1 LITFHKILTGCEAGE
16 RESWRTFLAEYTPI
30 AARLAAIYLSSS
42 PEVRMPLWRESL
54 QAFCANNFERLRA
67 FDHQA
72 EREFLAQLRNFLLE
86 QGAARLDPARDIT
99 GAPRPTPESVSSLLR
114 GLPLLHQEILFLK
127 LAGYSD
133 ATLEKMLRIT
143 PTIARQGLERLQAD
157 YAVVLKQEQDVCQW
171 PAAWLALLAHA
182 RAAQTPDCSPL
193 RQFVRIQDGQTS
205 WYDKDPLEK
214 HMAGCLCCLDRWT
227 TLRELVY
234 WRHEVKPSPGA
245 EIDVLLAALPLTVQA
260 KKKSVFKRML
270 GS

>member
-1 LITFHKILTGCEAGE
+1 MITFHKILAGCEAGE
-16 RESWRTFLAEYTPI
+16 RESWGDFLKEYTPI
-30 AARLAAIYLSSS
+30 AGRLTAIYIPSSS
-42 PEVRMPLWRESL
+42 ETWTQLWYESL
-54 QAFCANNFERLRA
+54 QALTANGFERLRT

-72 EREFLAQLRNFLLE
+72 EREFLADLRNFLLE
-86 QGAARLDPARDIT
+86 QALPKTDPAGDAR
-99 GAPRPTPESVSSLLR
+99 GAPRPTPESVSALLN

-133 ATLEKMLRIT
+133 ATLEKMLRLT
-143 PTIARQGLERLQAD
+143 PTIAQQALARLQAD
-157 YAVVLKQEQDVCQW
+157 YTAVLRQELDSGAW
-171 PAAWLALLAHA
+171 PAAWLELLAHA
-182 RAAQTPDCSPL
+182 RASQTSDCSPL

-234 WRHEVKPSPGA
+234 WRQELKPARGE
-245 EIDVLLAALPLTVQA
+245 EIDSLLARLPIKAAA
-260 KKKSVFKRML
+260 KKQSLFKRMF

>member
-1 LITFHKILTGCEAGE
+1 LITFHKIQAGCEAGE
-16 RESWRTFLAEYTPI
+16 RESWRTFLEEYTPI
-30 AARLAAIYLSSS
+30 AGRLAAHYVPSS
-42 PEVRMPLWRESL
+42 PETRTQLWRDSL
-54 QAFCANNFERLRA
+54 QALAVNNFERLRT

-72 EREFLAQLRNFLLE
+72 EREFLADLRNFLLE
-86 QGAARLDPARDIT
+86 QALPKTDPSGDIA
-99 GAPRPTPESVSSLLR
+99 GAPRPTPESVSALLR
-114 GLPLLHQEILFLK
+114 DLPLLHQEIVFLK

-143 PTIARQGLERLQAD
+143 PTIAEQGLERLQAD
-157 YAVVLKQEQDVCQW
+157 YTAVLKQEQDRCPW

-214 HMAGCLCCLDRWT
+214 HMTGCLCCLDRWT

-234 WRHEVKPSPGA
+234 WRHEVKPAPGA
-245 EIDVLLAALPLTVQA
+245 EIDALLASLPLTAEA
-260 KKKSVFKRML
+260 KRKSLFKRMFW
-270 GS
+270 S

>member
-1 LITFHKILTGCEAGE
+1 MITFHKILAGCEAGE
-16 RESWRTFLAEYTPI
+16 REAWEEFLKEYTPI
-30 AARLAAIYLSSS
+30 AYRLAAIYVPSSS
-42 PEVRMPLWRESL
+42 EARSQLWSDSL
-54 QAFCANNFERLRA
+54 QALAAHGFERLRR

-72 EREFLAQLRNFLLE
+72 EREFLADLRNFLFE
-86 QGAARLDPARDIT
+86 QAVPKADPAGDTRR
-99 GAPRPTPESVSSLLR
+99 APRPTPESVSALLQ

-133 ATLEKMLRIT
+133 ATLEKMLRLT
-143 PTIARQGLERLQAD
+143 PSIAQQALARLQAD
-157 YAVVLKQEQDVCQW
+157 YAVVLNQEQDRGAW
-171 PAAWLALLAHA
+171 PAAWLELLAHG
-182 RAAQTPDCSPL
+182 RASQTSDCSPL

-234 WRHEVKPSPGA
+234 WRHALKPARGEEVDS
-245 EIDVLLAALPLTVQA
+245 LLASLPIKATTG
-260 KKKSVFKRML
+260 KKSLFKRMF